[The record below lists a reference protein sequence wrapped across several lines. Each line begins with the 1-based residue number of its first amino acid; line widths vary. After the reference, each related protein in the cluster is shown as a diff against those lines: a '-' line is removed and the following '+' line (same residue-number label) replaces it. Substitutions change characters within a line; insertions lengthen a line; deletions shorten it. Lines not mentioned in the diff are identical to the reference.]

1 MTPSPIWESPVAM
14 PQLAA
19 GDIHIWRIHLRAED
33 EQIESAFLSE
43 DEAARR
49 NRMPDAARIRFTC
62 ARAAM
67 RKILGAYLGRDPR
80 QLLFA
85 SGPHGKACF
94 EDRALF
100 FNASHAG
107 DFALIAAGRHAE
119 LGVDVE
125 KIDPARALQDIAAR
139 FFSPAEQAALAR
151 LNSEEFVRGFF
162 RCWSRKEAVI
172 KALGEGLACP
182 LGLFDV
188 SLDQS
193 TARLLA
199 FRRPDVKNGEWSMA
213 PLLVHPDY
221 EAAVAVIGPVNKL
234 RGFAYHKSADYL
246 QASQ

>member
-1 MTPSPIWESPVAM
+1 MTTSPIWESPVAM
-14 PQLAA
+14 PRLAA
-19 GDIHIWRIHLRAED
+19 GDIHIWRIHLRAGD
-33 EQIESAFLSE
+33 EQIESAFLSD

-49 NRMPDAARIRFTC
+49 NRLPEDARIRFTC

-80 QLLFA
+80 KLVFA
-85 SGPHGKACF
+85 SGPHGKAFF

-125 KIDPARALQDIAAR
+125 KVDPARAIRDIAAR
-139 FFSPAEQAALAR
+139 FFSSAEQSALAH
-151 LNSEEFVRGFF
+151 LNSENFVRGFF

-188 SLDQS
+188 SLDQA
-193 TARLLA
+193 TARLIT
-199 FRRPDVKNGEWSMA
+199 FRRSGVSAAQWTMA

-234 RGFAYHKSADYL
+234 RGFDYRRSADYL
-246 QASQ
+246 GVA